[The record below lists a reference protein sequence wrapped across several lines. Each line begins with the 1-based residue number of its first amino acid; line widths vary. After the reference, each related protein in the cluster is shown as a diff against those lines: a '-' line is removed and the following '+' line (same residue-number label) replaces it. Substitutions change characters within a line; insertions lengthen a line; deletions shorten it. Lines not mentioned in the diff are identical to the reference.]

1 MFMMLSDERL
11 EPLASPP
18 ADLFVVG
25 PASLN
30 ANVAEH
36 PDRPASASRRGS
48 AHARS
53 SAVKAAAD
61 GAERRSAREVAG
73 WQRARLIDAAI
84 EVIREDGGARLN
96 ATTIITRAG
105 VSRKTFYELFADTE
119 DCLLALLEHVLHRLE
134 GPVRLARET
143 EEGWLE
149 GLRAA
154 VGALLAGLDEDRRLA
169 GALLLDSLP
178 RGPRIIEWRAR
189 LLERLAAEITPPTP
203 VDGALAGPRLA
214 LATIGGSCELLANGV
229 LRGEPSQLI
238 ELQGVIMSMIVLP
251 HHGRLAAREEL
262 TRSTPELAIVPG
274 AGEGAAAAR
283 SALHDLQTRLTYR
296 TVRVLDAIAAKPGAS
311 NRQIA
316 EAADITDQGQISK
329 LLKRLLRIGLIE
341 NQRAGQAGGAP
352 NRWRLTKTGASIQRA
367 AGGARMLPLRR

>member
-1 MFMMLSDERL
+1 MLSDESL
-11 EPLASPP
+11 GPLASPP
-18 ADLFVVG
+18 AVPFIVD
-25 PASLN
+25 PASLK

-36 PDRPASASRRGS
+36 PDRRASPRGS
-48 AHARS
+48 AHVR
-53 SAVKAAAD
+53 VKAAG

-73 WQRARLIDAAI
+73 WQHARLIDAAI
-84 EVIREDGGARLN
+84 EVIREGGGARFN
-96 ATTIITRAG
+96 ATMVITRAG
-105 VSRKTFYELFADTE
+105 VSRKTFYELFTDTE
-119 DCLLALLEHVLHRLE
+119 DCLLAVLEHALHRLE

-143 EEGWLE
+143 QDGWLE

-169 GALLLDSLP
+169 AALLLDSLP

-189 LLERLAAEITPPTP
+189 LLERLAGEIAPPTP
-203 VDGALAGPRLA
+203 VDGALASPRLA
-214 LATIGGSCELLANGV
+214 LATVGGCYELLANCA
-229 LRGEPSQLI
+229 LRGEPAQLT

-251 HHGRLAAREEL
+251 HDGRLAAREEL
-262 TRSTPELAIVPG
+262 ARSTPELAIVPG

-296 TVRVLDAIAAKPGAS
+296 TVRVLDAIAANPGS
-311 NRQIA
+311 NNRQIA
-316 EAADITDQGQISK
+316 EAADISDQGQISK

-352 NRWRLTKTGASIQRA
+352 NRWRLTTKGASIQRA